1 MTMKREKENGY
12 LTVYLALVLT
22 IMLSLY
28 LVLIEGVRSN
38 AIRLEAECVADIGLN
53 SVLAEYHREL
63 LNRYNLFAVDSSYGT
78 AHAGSSNVEQ
88 HLQNYMNRNFSVED
102 VFLSEFLYKD
112 FLALEVESANVTK
125 VSILTDGQGEVFR
138 KRAVEAVKDDV
149 GLTMLET
156 LRDWLEVVTSN
167 GLNERVISAEKEAL
181 DEQLAA
187 RDGEMV
193 QIEKQV
199 DEAERTVEAKP
210 NSESKQAEA
219 EQQKD
224 GAEKSEEIQQ
234 KYETDQ
240 AGGTEE
246 MQHERE
252 SQLSEE
258 TEAEIKE
265 FEWVAVDIVNPTEGL
280 EQVRRLGIL
289 SSVVEEAASLSAK
302 RISEE
307 TLISTR
313 MANDTVSRGN
323 YPLEETEK
331 LEEFTERF
339 FFQEYLLRYM
349 GSYVDVPKNTALDYQ
364 IEYLIAGKET
374 DGDNLRAIANRLCA
388 LREVANTIY
397 LYADTV
403 KCAEAEA
410 LAAVLAT
417 LCFLPELTEVFKHTL
432 LLGWAYAES
441 VHDVKV
447 LLAGGNVP
455 LLKDDA
461 SWYYDLETALSL
473 GEKGDSEANGTSGL
487 SYEDYLRIL
496 MSFTNLDTLTA
507 RAMNMVEADIRL
519 SRGNEHFRLDACYER
534 FEFNINV
541 TSAYGYQYEIKRRKS
556 YGF

>member
-1 MTMKREKENGY
+1 MIMNREKENGY
-12 LTVYLALVLT
+12 LTVYLTLVLT
-22 IMLSLY
+22 VMLSLY
-28 LVLIEGVRSN
+28 LVLIEGVRSS

-78 AHAGSSNVEQ
+78 AHAGNSNVEE

-112 FLALEVESANVTK
+112 FLALEVENVNVTK

-138 KRAVEAVKDDV
+138 KLAVEAVKDDV
-149 GLTMLET
+149 GLTTLEN
-156 LRDWLEVVTSN
+156 LSDWLEVVTSN
-167 GLNERVISAEKEAL
+167 GLNERVIANEKEAL

-193 QIEKQV
+193 QVEKQV
-199 DEAERTVEAKP
+199 DDTEQTVETQS
-210 NSESKQAEA
+210 NSES
-219 EQQKD
+219 EQ
-224 GAEKSEEIQQ
+224 
-234 KYETDQ
+234 
-240 AGGTEE
+240 TEE
-246 MQHERE
+246 T
-252 SQLSEE
+252 L
-258 TEAEIKE
+258 TEV
-265 FEWVAVDIVNPTEGL
+265 EWVAVDIVNPTEGL
-280 EQVRRLGIL
+280 EEVRRLGIL
-289 SSVVEEAASLSAK
+289 SSVVEETTSISAK

-307 TLISTR
+307 ALIGTR
-313 MANDTVSRGN
+313 MAKGTVSQGN
-323 YPLEETEK
+323 YPLEEAAN

-349 GSYVDVPKNTALDYQ
+349 GSYVDLPDNAALDYQ
-364 IEYLIAGKET
+364 MEYLIAGKEA

-455 LLKDDA
+455 LLKDDS

-473 GEKGDSEANGTSGL
+473 GETEESQEGGTSGL
-487 SYEDYLRIL
+487 SYEDYLRI
-496 MSFTNLDTLTA
+496 MMCFTNLDTLTA

-519 SRGNEHFRLDACYER
+519 SRGNEYFRLDACYDR
-534 FEFNINV
+534 FEFCINV

-556 YGF
+556 YRF